1 MCANFSFTGQK
12 CLDPSFNQSCRTEKQ
27 SIIVSF
33 FFLILNSLFTLTTAP
48 FLNQVKIQLT
58 GLWEAQLVSS
68 RNNFYRYF
76 GDFSFWEDI
85 GVFLPSWVMFIKMM
99 M

>member
-33 FFLILNSLFTLTTAP
+33 FLIFKFFIYFNNCHIFKSGQNSADWVVGGTVSLF
-48 FLNQVKIQLT
+48 K
-58 GLWEAQLVSS
+58 
-68 RNNFYRYF
+68 
-76 GDFSFWEDI
+76 
-85 GVFLPSWVMFIKMM
+85 K
-99 M
+99 